1 MTPHTRTQ
9 HTPLIRSPPSCRD
22 TGMHATQ
29 THPAHTNTPPNH
41 HPPSPS
47 RRATHTRRVF
57 EARFELESATQTA
70 DRLRKRLAEVTAFAT
85 IANRGKPIGDAAAS
99 AATSLLHV
107 PPPPAPLA
115 AAGRTGASKREADLE
130 DLVTAL
136 RRVIEKQKA
145 DLDKARAAAPTS
157 AATAST
163 ARAAIADGDATLRTQ
178 VSTAWGE
185 VAKLKERLAAA
196 EAAAAASAGSG
207 GASADA
213 LRRALKVAETE
224 IRGLRA
230 RPAAALTDETA
241 ATAMQDLRG
250 RLAQATAAAANAA
263 AEAAALRRTNEQL
276 QAQALAASR
285 AAGIGA
291 PTGAERRA
299 LAKVNEAAT
308 AARDRAANAARTADA
323 LVEIDTDKSELAARV
338 SALERENADLRGELD
353 AFDIEF
359 FEEIEDLKHR
369 YAEATRKCK
378 AFDEYVRTLGTRALR
393 RL

>member
-1 MTPHTRTQ
+1 M
-9 HTPLIRSPPSCRD
+9 
-22 TGMHATQ
+22 
-29 THPAHTNTPPNH
+29 
-41 HPPSPS
+41 
-47 RRATHTRRVF
+47 
-57 EARFELESATQTA
+57 
-70 DRLRKRLAEVTAFAT
+70 TAFAT
-85 IANRGKPIGDAAAS
+85 IANRGKPVGDASSTAA
-99 AATSLLHV
+99 ASLLHV
-107 PPPPAPLA
+107 PPPPAPSA

-136 RRVIEKQKA
+136 RRVIEKQKV
-145 DLDKARAAAPTS
+145 DLDKARTATSSSAPS
-157 AATAST
+157 S

-196 EAAAAASAGSG
+196 EAAAAASGSG

-213 LRRALKVAETE
+213 LRRALKVAENE

-230 RPAAALTDETA
+230 RPATALTDETA
-241 ATAMQDLRG
+241 ATAMQELRG
-250 RLAQATAAAANAA
+250 RLATATAAAANSA

-323 LVEIDTDKSELAARV
+323 LVEIDTEKSELASRV

-378 AFDEYVRTLGTRALR
+378 AFDEYVRVSALSRTPTRLDQTLLTPCAHPFFTLKQAKRYPATPANMAGGAMKVTDGNVAK
-393 RL
+393 